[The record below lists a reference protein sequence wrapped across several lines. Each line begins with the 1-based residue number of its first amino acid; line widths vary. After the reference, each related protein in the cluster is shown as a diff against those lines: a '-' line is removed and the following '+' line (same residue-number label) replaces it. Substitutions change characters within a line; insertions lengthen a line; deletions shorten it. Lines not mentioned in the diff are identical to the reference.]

1 MTHDILNGKQF
12 SLSYNSQITL
22 TLELSPYEMVFN
34 QKLQKP
40 IKFTAKFSKNTQ
52 GYCQSTKQSAC
63 YNLPLHTHDEDHFHH
78 PQI

>member
-12 SLSYNSQITL
+12 PLYYNSQITL

-40 IKFTAKFSKNTQ
+40 IKFTAKSSKNTQ
-52 GYCQSTKQSAC
+52 SCCQSTKQSVC
-63 YNLPLHTHDEDHFHH
+63 SNLPLHTHDEDHFHH